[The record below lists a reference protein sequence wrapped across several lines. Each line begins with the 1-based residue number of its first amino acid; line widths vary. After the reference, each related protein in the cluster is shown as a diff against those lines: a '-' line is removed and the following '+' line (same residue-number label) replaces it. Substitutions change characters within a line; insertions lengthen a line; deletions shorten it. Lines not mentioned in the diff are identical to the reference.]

1 MGKKF
6 SIVLQK
12 PKCLKCGRRLQVD
25 RSETNYNDGKITA
38 RCFNRSS
45 HDGMVLKF
53 VIRSEIRMSQHNV
66 EDIELSIDQGSKKN

>member
-6 SIVLQK
+6 SVVLQK

-25 RSETNYNDGKITA
+25 RSETNYNAGKITA
-38 RCFNRSS
+38 YCYNRNS

-53 VIRSEIRMSQHNV
+53 KIVSMISNTPTADIILNAKQQKSEY
-66 EDIELSIDQGSKKN
+66 K

>member
-6 SIVLQK
+6 SVVLQK

-25 RSETNYNDGKITA
+25 KSETNYNTGKITA
-38 RCFNRSS
+38 YCFNRNA

-53 VIRSEIRMSQHNV
+53 KIESMLSKTPTADLIISIKQDRSEYN
-66 EDIELSIDQGSKKN
+66 